1 MILVLINNKE
11 NKNNNNNLLKYNY
24 LFKELNNIIVDLNFL
39 LLLE

>member
-24 LFKELNNIIVDLNFL
+24 LFKELNNIRVDLNFL